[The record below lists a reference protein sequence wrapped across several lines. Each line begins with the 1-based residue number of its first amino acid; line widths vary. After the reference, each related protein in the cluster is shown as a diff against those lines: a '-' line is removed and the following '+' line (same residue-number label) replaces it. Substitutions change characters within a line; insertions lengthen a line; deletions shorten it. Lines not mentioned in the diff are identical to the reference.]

1 MKRVMFLIMSAV
13 FFTTGISA
21 EQSKIAVITDFVGD
35 MLPASGTCSGLGMP
49 RGICINNAGKAFYSI
64 YPDEYDALV
73 FMTTKALSGMNDPK
87 QAYVTRAD
95 IKGINYTSPLGNP
108 GQVGSAGRLMV
119 AAVVGSLASLPDDP
133 LATFTTVPVAGVEV
147 LAHEIAHRWLAYVDI
162 DLGDGSGKSGI
173 LRQSVNDE
181 PWNHWS
187 SWFNTEGS
195 IQYGGTLT
203 DNGDG
208 TFTDNFGV
216 RKFGP
221 LDQYLMG
228 IRPKDEV
235 GPMYFVRV
243 GYSLYGS
250 PDNPGVPGTSRDYEG
265 EKVDFTIDD
274 IIRANGEREPE
285 SSPCHLK
292 VAIVLVHPVNLP
304 PTQFELDKAES
315 YRVALENWW
324 TVATDGRGTIDT
336 DVNRCG
342 VGTEQCPGIAAAGCE
357 SVVNDDDPVQDED
370 VYTDES
376 VVADND
382 TAVND
387 EAVVS
392 DDNVPSDEDT
402 VTNDSS
408 AADEGNTDKSDDETA
423 GAGSKSDGCSAIFI

>member
-1 MKRVMFLIMSAV
+1 MKKLIFLFLTALML
-13 FFTTGISA
+13 TTGITA
-21 EQSKIAVITDFVGD
+21 DQSKIAIITDFVGD
-35 MLPASGTCSGLGMP
+35 MLPANGTCAGLGMP
-49 RGICINNAGKAFYSI
+49 RGICIQKAGGAFYSI

-73 FMTTKALSGMNDPK
+73 FMTTKALAGANDPK

-95 IKGINYTSPLGNP
+95 IKGINYTSPFGNP

-133 LATFTTVPVAGVEV
+133 LAPFSTIPVAGVEV

-208 TFTDNFGV
+208 SFTDNFGV

-228 IRPKDEV
+228 IRPKEEV

-250 PDNPGVPGTSRDYEG
+250 PDDVGYPGTSRDYEG

-274 IIRANGEREPE
+274 IIRANGEREP
-285 SSPCHLK
+285 STSPCHLK
-292 VAIVLVHPVNLP
+292 IAIILVHPANVP
-304 PTQFELDKAES
+304 PAQFELDKAES
-315 YRVALENWW
+315 YRIALEKWW
-324 TVATDGRGTIDT
+324 TAATDERGSIDT

-342 VGTEQCPGIAAAGCE
+342 TGTNQCPGIAASGCE
-357 SVVNDDDPVQDED
+357 AVVNDNDPLQDED
-370 VYTDES
+370 FYPDES
-376 VVADND
+376 TVADND
-382 TAVND
+382 PGFSD
-387 EAVVS
+387 EAAVI
-392 DDNVPSDEDT
+392 DDNATPDDDSASNDNS
-402 VTNDSS
+402 VTNDGSI
-408 AADEGNTDKSDDETA
+408 DKSDDESS
-423 GAGSKSDGCSAIFI
+423 GSKSGGCSVLIF

>member
-1 MKRVMFLIMSAV
+1 MKRAMFLIISV
-13 FFTTGISA
+13 LVFTTGISA

-35 MLPASGTCSGLGMP
+35 MLPANGSCAGLGMP
-49 RGICINNAGKAFYSI
+49 RGICIANAGKAFYSI

-73 FMTTKALSGMNDPK
+73 FMTTKNLTGMNDPK
-87 QAYVTRAD
+87 QAYVTKAD
-95 IKGINYTSPLGNP
+95 IKGINYTSPFGNP
-108 GQVGSAGRLMV
+108 EQVGSAGRLMV

-133 LATFTTVPVAGVEV
+133 LAPFTTIPVAGVEV

-162 DLGDGSGKSGI
+162 DLGDGSGKSGV
-173 LRQSVNDE
+173 LRQSSQDQ

-187 SWFNTEGS
+187 SWFNTES
-195 IQYGGTLT
+195 SVQYGGELT

-228 IRPKDEV
+228 IRPKEEV
-235 GPMYFVRV
+235 GPMFFVRV
-243 GYSLYGS
+243 NYNLGS
-250 PDNPGVPGTSRDYEG
+250 PDNPGTPGTTRNYEG
-265 EKVDFTIDD
+265 ERVDFTIDD

-292 VAIVLVHPVNLP
+292 IALVLVHPANIP

-324 TVATDGRGTIDT
+324 NTATDGRGTIDT

-342 VGTEQCPGIAAAGCE
+342 VGTEQCPGIAAVGCE
-357 SVVNDDDPVQDED
+357 AVVNDDDTMPDED
-370 VYTDES
+370 VYTDDS
-376 VVADND
+376 TVADND
-382 TAVND
+382 TVSND

-392 DDNVPSDEDT
+392 DGNGTADEDM
-402 VTNDSS
+402 VSGDNSAVND
-408 AADEGNTDKSDDETA
+408 ENTDKNDDETT
-423 GAGSKSDGCSAIFI
+423 GSDSKSDGCSVLFL

>member
-1 MKRVMFLIMSAV
+1 
-13 FFTTGISA
+13 
-21 EQSKIAVITDFVGD
+21 
-35 MLPASGTCSGLGMP
+35 
-49 RGICINNAGKAFYSI
+49 
-64 YPDEYDALV
+64 
-73 FMTTKALSGMNDPK
+73 
-87 QAYVTRAD
+87 
-95 IKGINYTSPLGNP
+95 
-108 GQVGSAGRLMV
+108 
-119 AAVVGSLASLPDDP
+119 
-133 LATFTTVPVAGVEV
+133 
-147 LAHEIAHRWLAYVDI
+147 
-162 DLGDGSGKSGI
+162 
-173 LRQSVNDE
+173 
-181 PWNHWS
+181 
-187 SWFNTEGS
+187 
-195 IQYGGTLT
+195 
-203 DNGDG
+203 
-208 TFTDNFGV
+208 
-216 RKFGP
+216 
-221 LDQYLMG
+221 MG
-228 IRPKDEV
+228 IRPKEEV

-250 PDNPGVPGTSRDYEG
+250 PDDVGYPGTSRDYEG

-274 IIRANGEREPE
+274 IIRANGERDPE

-292 VAIVLVHPVNLP
+292 VAIVLVHPANVP

-342 VGTEQCPGIAAAGCE
+342 VGTEQCPGIASAGCE

-370 VYTDES
+370 VYTDDS

-382 TAVND
+382 TSVND

-408 AADEGNTDKSDDETA
+408 VADEENTDKSDDETA

>member
-1 MKRVMFLIMSAV
+1 MKKLIFLLLLTI
-13 FFTTGISA
+13 FCTTGIFA
-21 EQSKIAVITDFVGD
+21 DQSKIAIITDFVGD
-35 MLPASGTCSGLGMP
+35 MLPANGSCAGLGMP
-49 RGICINNAGKAFYSI
+49 RGICIQKAGGAFYSI

-73 FMTTKALSGMNDPK
+73 FMTTKNLVGTNDPK
-87 QAYVTRAD
+87 QAYVTKAD
-95 IKGINYTSPLGNP
+95 IQGINYTSLFGNP

-173 LRQSVNDE
+173 LRQSANDE

-195 IQYGGTLT
+195 IQYGGKLT

-208 TFTDNFGV
+208 SFTDTFGV

-228 IRPKDEV
+228 IRSKEEV
-235 GPMYFVRV
+235 GPMFFVKV
-243 GYSLYGS
+243 DYSLLGS
-250 PDNPGVPGTSRDYEG
+250 PDNPGIPGTTRDYEG
-265 EKVDFTIDD
+265 ERVDFTMDD
-274 IIRANGEREPE
+274 IIRANGERNPAT
-285 SSPCHLK
+285 SPCHLK
-292 VAIVLVHPVNLP
+292 IAIVLVHPANVP

-324 TVATDGRGTIDT
+324 KVATDGRGSIDT

-342 VGTEQCPGIAAAGCE
+342 TGTEQCPGIAAAGCE
-357 SVVNDDDPVQDED
+357 AVNDDDPVYDED
-370 VYTDES
+370 VTSDGNVSGDE
-376 VVADND
+376 D

-387 EAVVS
+387 STATDENTETDDFDAVSNDNTVKPDENGEQS
-392 DDNVPSDEDT
+392 DTENKT
-402 VTNDSS
+402 SS
-408 AADEGNTDKSDDETA
+408 K
-423 GAGSKSDGCSAIFI
+423 GSGCSLMII

>member
-1 MKRVMFLIMSAV
+1 MKKIIFLLLTALML
-13 FFTTGISA
+13 TTGITA
-21 EQSKIAVITDFVGD
+21 EQSKIAIITDFVGD
-35 MLPASGTCSGLGMP
+35 MLPANGTCPGIGMP
-49 RGICINNAGKAFYSI
+49 RGICIGNAGKAFYSV

-87 QAYVTRAD
+87 QAYVTKAD

-108 GQVGSAGRLMV
+108 GQIGSSGKLMV
-119 AAVVGSLASLPDDP
+119 AAVIGSLASMPDDP
-133 LATFTTVPVAGVEV
+133 LLPFSTIPVAGVEV

-228 IRPKDEV
+228 IRPKEEI
-235 GPMYFVRV
+235 GSMYFVRV

-250 PDNPGVPGTSRDYEG
+250 PDDVGYPGTSRDYEG
-265 EKVDFTIDD
+265 E
-274 IIRANGEREPE
+274 
-285 SSPCHLK
+285 
-292 VAIVLVHPVNLP
+292 
-304 PTQFELDKAES
+304 
-315 YRVALENWW
+315 
-324 TVATDGRGTIDT
+324 
-336 DVNRCG
+336 
-342 VGTEQCPGIAAAGCE
+342 
-357 SVVNDDDPVQDED
+357 
-370 VYTDES
+370 
-376 VVADND
+376 
-382 TAVND
+382 
-387 EAVVS
+387 
-392 DDNVPSDEDT
+392 
-402 VTNDSS
+402 
-408 AADEGNTDKSDDETA
+408 
-423 GAGSKSDGCSAIFI
+423 

>member
-1 MKRVMFLIMSAV
+1 MKNFVFLLTFLLIATS
-13 FFTTGISA
+13 GIYA
-21 EQSKIAVITDFVGD
+21 DQSKIAIITDFVGD
-35 MLPASGTCSGLGMP
+35 MLPANGTCAGLGMP
-49 RGICINNAGKAFYSI
+49 RGICIGNAGKAFYSI

-73 FMTTKALSGMNDPK
+73 FMTTKNLTGANDPK
-87 QAYVTRAD
+87 QAYVTKAD
-95 IKGINYTSPLGNP
+95 IKGINYTSPFGNP
-108 GQVGSAGRLMV
+108 GQVGSAGKLMV
-119 AAVVGSLASLPDDP
+119 AAVIGSLASMPDDP
-133 LATFTTVPVAGVEV
+133 LLPFSTIPVAGVEV

-228 IRPKDEV
+228 IRQKEEV

-250 PDNPGVPGTSRDYEG
+250 PDDVGYPGTSRDYEG

-274 IIRANGEREPE
+274 IIRANGEREPAT
-285 SSPCHLK
+285 SPCHLK
-292 VAIVLVHPVNLP
+292 VGFVLVHPANIP
-304 PTQFELDKAES
+304 PTQFELDKVEA
-315 YRVALENWW
+315 YRVALEDWW
-324 TVATDGRGTIDT
+324 EKATDGRGTIDT

-342 VGTEQCPGIAAAGCE
+342 KGTEQCPGVAAFGCTE
-357 SVVNDDDPVQDED
+357 ENPDDDP
-370 VYTDES
+370 S
-376 VVADND
+376 ADND
-382 TAVND
+382 PQVDENTTSDNDMPYNDDTAKDDSSETVD
-387 EAVVS
+387 KSETS
-392 DDNVPSDEDT
+392 DDKTDETVDNVNENND
-402 VTNDSS
+402 NDSS
-408 AADEGNTDKSDDETA
+408 VKAKN
-423 GAGSKSDGCSAIFI
+423 DGCSVLYF